1 LIEYTETIVRD
12 LLDEDGWDY
21 YFINAPCYDFIA
33 QREKLKMLI
42 EVKGIN
48 YPYILVRQLCGLIV
62 AAEILNTYAVII
74 VVGNRKALF
83 YDTYE
88 LASYYELECDGEDSF
103 FDDTEL
109 SIEAIYPY
117 YEKAY

>member
-1 LIEYTETIVRD
+1 MEYTEAIVRD

-21 YFINAPCYDFIA
+21 YFINAPCCDFVA
-33 QREKLKMLI
+33 RRGKLRVLV

-48 YPYILVRQLCGLIV
+48 YPYIPIRQLCGLIT
-62 AAEILNTYAVII
+62 AAEILNADAVII

-83 YDTYE
+83 YDAYE
-88 LASYYELECDGEDSF
+88 LADYYELDCDNEDTF

-109 SIEAIYPY
+109 SIDAIDPY
-117 YEKAY
+117 HETAY